1 VPGLDHHP
9 LPQPPDLDPAAANAQ
24 FVGPAAV
31 VIVDTDRRI
40 LHLEGGGFAAH
51 GLRTADWIGRS
62 IDEVLRVTAAP
73 ELIPRYAAALGG
85 ESQSFEY
92 VTQDERNACRVQMV
106 PVRDRSGAVT
116 SVVAVMDDIT
126 DRLRVTAEL
135 ARSEGRL
142 QEAERMV
149 GVGSWELEVMSGEL
163 TFSPGLARILGLT
176 DVKRLHSESHLA
188 LVHPDDRERVAGLGE
203 ECVRIGSATCEYRV
217 VRPDGTVRILSL
229 QAELL
234 PVQTGVPLAMRG
246 AVLDVT
252 DQREA
257 ERERLAAEALF
268 RQGFDAAPVGM
279 SLSDAADGR
288 CLRVNDAM
296 CRLLQSSRE
305 ELLGQPLHSFVGP
318 DDQAALQQARQQ
330 MLSGPMSSFEREYRL
345 IRPTDTVAWGL
356 LHLTPV
362 RRTDGSVEVFYSQ
375 LVDVTE
381 RKERE
386 ARLEHDVVDAVWLGR
401 IRDALD
407 EDRFMLYSQPIVD
420 LVTGQTVQNELLL
433 RMRGEDGSVI
443 SPAEF
448 LPVAERFG
456 LISEI
461 DRWVTRQA
469 VEIAAGGIPT
479 EFNLSGRSI
488 SDPDIIRELAAALQ
502 DTGADPSLLVVEV
515 TETAFIGQTEA
526 GREFA
531 QQVHALG
538 CQLALDDF
546 GTGFSSLSYLKHLP
560 AAYLKIDIDFVRELT
575 ASETDARVIRGI
587 VGLAREF
594 NQTTIAEGVEDGD
607 TLMLLKEL
615 GVDQAQGYL
624 FGRPAPASGAPGG
637 PDSRA
642 RTGPDSVR
650 NPPLAGCDDPIS
662 LVRAVFDAFA
672 ARDEP
677 AIIGF
682 CRPDVTLRPIATAQF
697 AHRSEPYRGAD
708 GIRAYLSDV
717 ADVWDELTVTPL
729 TFRVTDESVIG
740 FGRAEGRRDED
751 RILASLVWVIRLRG
765 GLVASIEVFQAA
777 AESAMTPSQL
787 ERLQQSAPVF
797 SGPS

>member
-1 VPGLDHHP
+1 VPVPGLDHP
-9 LPQPPDLDPAAANAQ
+9 LPQPPDPDAAAPAAPS
-24 FVGPAAV
+24 VGPAAV

-40 LHLEGGGFAAH
+40 LHIEGGGFAAH
-51 GLRTADWIGRS
+51 GLRTAGWIGRS
-62 IDEVLRVTAAP
+62 IDEVLPVAAGSV
-73 ELIPRYAAALGG
+73 LIPRYGAALAGQ
-85 ESQSFEY
+85 SQSFEY
-92 VTQDERNACRVQMV
+92 STQDGQNAYRVQMV
-106 PVRDRSGAVT
+106 PLRDQSGAVT

-126 DRLRVTAEL
+126 DGLRITAEL

-142 QEAERMV
+142 REAERMV

-163 TFSPGLARILGLT
+163 TFSPGLAQILGLT
-176 DVKRLHSESHLA
+176 DVQQLHSESHLQ

-203 ECVRIGSATCEYRV
+203 ECVRAGSATCEYRV
-217 VRPDGTVRILSL
+217 VRPDGTVRTLSL

-234 PVQTGVPLAMRG
+234 PVETGAPLAMRG
-246 AVLDVT
+246 AVADVT

-268 RQGFDAAPVGM
+268 RQGFDAAPIGM
-279 SLSDAADGR
+279 SLSDAPDGCCR
-288 CLRVNDAM
+288 RVNDAM
-296 CRLLQSSRE
+296 CRLLQRSRE
-305 ELLGQPLHSFVGP
+305 ELLGQSMDSFVPP
-318 DDQAALQQARQQ
+318 DEQATLRQARQA
-330 MLSGPMSSFEREYRL
+330 MLSDQMSSFEREYRL
-345 IRPTDTVAWGL
+345 IRPTGDVAWGM

-386 ARLEHDVVDAVWLGR
+386 ARLEHDVVDAMWLGR

-420 LVTGQTVQNELLL
+420 LVTGHTVQNELLI

-443 SPAEF
+443 SPSEF

-469 VEIAAGGIPT
+469 VEIAAGGTPT

-531 QQVHALG
+531 QQVRALG
-538 CQLALDDF
+538 CRLALDDF

-587 VGLAREF
+587 VGLAHEF
-594 NQTTIAEGVEDGD
+594 NQTTIAEGVEDEA
-607 TLMLLKEL
+607 TLMLLKAL

-624 FGRPAPASGAPGG
+624 FGQPAPISRAPASPAPISWAPASPAPISWAPASPAPDGPGSGATAR
-637 PDSRA
+637 PDSPM
-642 RTGPDSVR
+642 T
-650 NPPLAGCDDPIS
+650 AGRGS
-662 LVRAVFDAFA
+662 
-672 ARDEP
+672 
-677 AIIGF
+677 G
-682 CRPDVTLRPIATAQF
+682 ATA
-697 AHRSEPYRGAD
+697 
-708 GIRAYLSDV
+708 
-717 ADVWDELTVTPL
+717 
-729 TFRVTDESVIG
+729 
-740 FGRAEGRRDED
+740 GRD
-751 RILASLVWVIRLRG
+751 
-765 GLVASIEVFQAA
+765 
-777 AESAMTPSQL
+777 
-787 ERLQQSAPVF
+787 
-797 SGPS
+797 